1 MHPSLTMAVAQRY
14 QQRMSPA
21 NRPWKAGVSSLGG
34 TPSNKPLVDGDLP
47 GAPNVSTRPSPGTV
61 PPRKRG
67 YRPEMNLNG
76 PVV

>member
-1 MHPSLTMAVAQRY
+1 MHPSLMATVAQRW

-21 NRPWKAGVSSLGG
+21 NRPWKDGMSPPGAP
-34 TPSNKPLVDGDLP
+34 PSKHPLVRDEAP
-47 GAPNVSTRPSPGTV
+47 NAPNVSTRPSPGTV

>member
-1 MHPSLTMAVAQRY
+1 MDPHLTMAMAQRW

-21 NRPWKAGVSSLGG
+21 NRPWKPGISSLGG
-34 TPSNKPLVDGDLP
+34 SISQKDLVRSEAP

-67 YRPEMNLNG
+67 YRPEMNMNG
-76 PVV
+76 AVV